1 MKLVPFIQRHRGGL
15 AVLVLLLPLC
25 FVGIRTHHD
34 WGDDFAQYIN
44 QAKCIRIGEPA
55 SETGYIYNTN
65 NPMLGPAAYPGGF
78 PLLLSPVY
86 VLFGNNIAVF
96 NIYISLWLVFAGLIW
111 YLVLRKYHNELTSVL
126 VVVLIAWHP
135 WVLEFK
141 AEIMSEIPFMALTG
155 LLLLM
160 YQRGFMQYNK
170 PKAKQS
176 FVKALS
182 MGIVAGLLLAI
193 RLPGLAIIA
202 AIFAYD
208 FWANINNNEI
218 IKKPGIYA
226 NAVIVLIVGFITCFP
241 IINYFISGIGF
252 SELFT
257 YSSNFKGEPILT
269 TLQENLA
276 YYTWL
281 VQDFFQRSKPT
292 WKVFPL
298 LTQALVLALCVIGI
312 VRQTVKNRPL
322 LLWVF
327 GAYMVL
333 LLIYPYRGSG
343 FRFLLPVAPII
354 LHFAIEGFKS
364 IQWGFKLNTKIWA
377 IGLSILLIFQFLPE
391 QILAIKNAPNHFAG
405 PQEKES
411 VEAFAYIK
419 QQIPKD
425 AVIVFAKP
433 RALALYTGCK
443 AFANHRADSV
453 SILQDM
459 ERFSP
464 THILIHTEISD
475 GNIKQYIAQN
485 PTKWMVKWQN
495 NKFTLYVKKE
505 LNTPKSHN

>member
-1 MKLVPFIQRHRGGL
+1 MKLVPFIQRHRSGL

-44 QAKCIRIGEPA
+44 QARCITEGKSA
-55 SETGYIYNTN
+55 KETGYTYNTN

-86 VLFGNNIAVF
+86 AVFGNNIAVF
-96 NIYISLWLVFAGLIW
+96 NIYVSLWLVFAGFIW
-111 YLVLRKYHNELTSVL
+111 YLVLRKNHNELTSVL
-126 VVVLIAWHP
+126 AVVIMAWHP

-170 PKAKQS
+170 PKATQS

-193 RLPGLAIIA
+193 RLPGLAMIA

-208 FWANINNNEI
+208 FWANINNKDA

-226 NAVIVLIVGFITCFP
+226 NAVVVLIVGFITCFP
-241 IINYFISGIGF
+241 IINYLISGIGL

-257 YSSNFKGEPILT
+257 YGSNFKGEPILT
-269 TLQENLA
+269 TVRENLA

-298 LTQALVLALCVIGI
+298 LTQALILALCVIGI
-312 VRQTVKNRPL
+312 VRQTAKNRPL

-333 LLIYPYRGSG
+333 LLVYPYRGSG
-343 FRFLLPVAPII
+343 FRFLLPVAPIL

-377 IGLSILLIFQFLPE
+377 LGLSILLILQFLPE
-391 QILAIKNAPNHFAG
+391 QILAIKTARNHFAG

-411 VEAFAYIK
+411 LEAFAYIK
-419 QQIPKD
+419 HFTPQN
-425 AVIVFAKP
+425 AVVVFVKP
-433 RALALYTGCK
+433 RALALYANRK
-443 AFANHRADSV
+443 AFANHRADSI

-459 ERFSP
+459 ARFSP
-464 THILIHTEISD
+464 TYILIHNEISD
-475 GNIKQYIAQN
+475 ANVKQYVAN
-485 PTKWMVKWQN
+485 RPSEWVVKWHN
-495 NKFTLYVKKE
+495 NKFTLYVK
-505 LNTPKSHN
+505 TRGAD